1 MTYSPTMKFHGFISK
16 LFFYPIFL
24 IFILSSCA
32 SLNTSVQT
40 YNLEGKLSYV
50 SDEISAI
57 FLIKIYGFEE
67 NLQISLYDPI
77 NGDLIENLQGS
88 GKNWSRIN
96 PKNSEFLNSL
106 PEPAKIKG
114 FLSKEC
120 LKKPSCELNFV
131 DKNKDMKIKIILR
144 YVQI

>member
-16 LFFYPIFL
+16 LFFYPFFL
-24 IFILSSCA
+24 MFILSSCA

-57 FLIKIYGFEE
+57 FSIKIFSYEE
-67 NLQISLYDPI
+67 NLQILLLDPI

-88 GKNWSRIN
+88 GKYWDKIN
-96 PKNSEFLNSL
+96 MKNIDIIDSL
-106 PEPAKIKG
+106 PEPLQINS
-114 FLSKEC
+114 FLLNQC
-120 LKKPSCELNFV
+120 LKTPNCELNFV
-131 DKNKDMKIKIILR
+131 DNDKDKRIRMILR
-144 YVQI
+144 NV

>member
-1 MTYSPTMKFHGFISK
+1 MKFHSSNFKFI
-16 LFFYPIFL
+16 FYPIFL

-57 FLIKIYGFEE
+57 FSIKIFSYEE
-67 NLQISLYDPI
+67 NLQILLLDPI

-88 GKNWSRIN
+88 GKYWDKIN
-96 PKNSEFLNSL
+96 MKNIDVMDSL
-106 PEPAKIKG
+106 PEPLQIQS
-114 FLSKEC
+114 FLLNQC
-120 LKKPSCELNFV
+120 LKTPSCELNFV
-131 DKNKDMKIKIILR
+131 DNDKDTRIKMILR
-144 YVQI
+144 NV